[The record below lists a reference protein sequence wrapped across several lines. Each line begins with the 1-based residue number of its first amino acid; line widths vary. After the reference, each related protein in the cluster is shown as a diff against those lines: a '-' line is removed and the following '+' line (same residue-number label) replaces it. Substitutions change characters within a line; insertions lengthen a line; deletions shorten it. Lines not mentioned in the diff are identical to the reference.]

1 MSMKYV
7 MIYNDWPER
16 TRRLS
21 AADKGRLVD
30 ALMAYARGEDPEP
43 LLQGNEQFLFDD
55 LRLQYDRDREQ
66 YERKCQQ
73 RVDAVE
79 ARWNAVRNEKQATAE
94 ERTSHGETETD
105 TPAAPSRAQA
115 EKPTAA
121 VSSLA
126 AGADVYLRN
135 TSDTTVYSRNT
146 DDTTVYSRNTSDT
159 DVSCRIQEEEKEK
172 DKDEEKDKDTT
183 TSSPVIPFPEQAE
196 TEKEEK
202 DTYQSSLLEK
212 LRNGTREGAITSA
225 DRPGRGDDGA
235 HADETG
241 PAADGTHDEENSKV
255 ADIITAKKNAWV
267 AARGER
273 NAEDPVYRERSA
285 GKAEDAGRGETTAK
299 PARTTSPSVAVTH
312 PVKEEEKETNERE
325 SDLSASGTE
334 EARPG
339 EAAKRSGRAHPPL
352 PPVFHDDLIASI
364 KAMGQERP
372 APDDKP
378 EEKSEGKPAENRD
391 GTVSDIQAVERH
403 TALTA
408 GHEGKTT
415 PATAHEGQITPAT
428 NHDGYVDSAASYEEK
443 TAPAMAHEGKTASAA
458 KHEGHAVPAAAHEGK
473 TVPGEGHEGHTAAV
487 EDYEE
492 HPSTTTSHEERT
504 ASKAGHEWHAATPAN
519 HEENAV
525 STTEH
530 EEKASIAVD
539 HEGKTAPV
547 AAHEGKSSI
556 SDHEEQTVTD
566 ADHEEKTSP
575 DAGHE
580 GHTSASAD
588 QEEKPA
594 SAAIPSSFEAWLALS
609 EIALPQDE
617 PPADGSS
624 PGGAGL
630 RVNEVSVSSDSCS
643 LTGNSAGPAGGSASA
658 LPRNFA
664 ELCRAANLPC
674 EAEHQRMAEALARQ
688 YSADWLADAMLL
700 AGFERRTANWRYV
713 AGVLRNAKQRG
724 YVSLNLPNRDPAPAS
739 YRDASSPFRGP
750 YDPPQPAGY
759 DPGREYGSRRDHDDE
774 EISHV
779 LNRVWRMAMEEAE
792 KEKEGAKT
800 RDGG

>member
-73 RVDAVE
+73 RVDAIE

-135 TSDTTVYSRNT
+135 TSDTTVCSRNTSDTTVYSRNT

-172 DKDEEKDKDTT
+172 DKGKDKDEEKDKDTT
-183 TSSPVIPFPEQAE
+183 TSSPVVPFPEQAE

-225 DRPGRGDDGA
+225 DRPGRGDDGT

-325 SDLSASGTE
+325 LDLSASGTE

-372 APDDKP
+372 SPDDKP
-378 EEKSEGKPAENRD
+378 EEKSEGKPVENRD
-391 GTVSDIQAVERH
+391 GTVSDIQAGERH

-408 GHEGKTT
+408 EHEGKTT

-443 TAPAMAHEGKTASAA
+443 TAPAIAHEGKTASAA
-458 KHEGHAVPAAAHEGK
+458 KHEGHVVPTAAHEGK
-473 TVPGEGHEGHTAAV
+473 TVPGEGHEEHTATITSHEGHAT
-487 EDYEE
+487 
-492 HPSTTTSHEERT
+492 PTTSHEGKT
-504 ASKAGHEWHAATPAN
+504 ASEAGHEWHAATPAN

-525 STTEH
+525 STSEH
-530 EEKASIAVD
+530 EEKISAAVN

-556 SDHEEQTVTD
+556 SAHEEQTVPDADHEEQTVPD
-566 ADHEEKTSP
+566 AAHEE
-575 DAGHE
+575 
-580 GHTSASAD
+580 HTSAAAD

-617 PPADGSS
+617 PPSDGASHTAGPFS
-624 PGGAGL
+624 PGGTYPDA
-630 RVNEVSVSSDSCS
+630 
-643 LTGNSAGPAGGSASA
+643 APASA
-658 LPRNFA
+658 LPRNFD

-724 YVSLNLPNRDPAPAS
+724 YVSLNLPNRDPVPAS

-774 EISHV
+774 EINRV